1 MKRSMWLRCS
11 QLAWSRSRELP
22 LVFYSL
28 LAEQGSWIRVGIQ
41 ASNIS
46 NSALREHCH
55 GTLYENILEQ
65 LRKDGEMPAC
75 DLRKLGNWAEKFAKE
90 ISRFGVK
97 EKESSPVNAGL
108 YSYYLKSS
116 EHDGAACIWRRPR
129 KQVVDGDRNSAIMP
143 PNEDALDEQIV
154 LDPRELRLPSDE
166 GQDIWIDQV

>member
-1 MKRSMWLRCS
+1 M
-11 QLAWSRSRELP
+11 P
-22 LVFYSL
+22 
-28 LAEQGSWIRVGIQ
+28 VGIQ

-75 DLRKLGNWAEKFAKE
+75 DLRKLGHWAEKFAKE

-97 EKESSPVNAGL
+97 EMQSSPVNAGL

-116 EHDGAACIWRRPR
+116 DQDGDASIWRKPR
-129 KQVVDGDRNSAIMP
+129 RQAVDGQGRNPAIVLP
-143 PNEDALDEQIV
+143 SQDAALDEQVV
-154 LDPRELRLPSDE
+154 LDPRELRLPGDD
-166 GQDIWIDQV
+166 GRDIWIDQV

>member
-1 MKRSMWLRCS
+1 MWLRCS
-11 QLAWSRSRELP
+11 QLAWSRPRELP
-22 LVFYSL
+22 LVFSSL
-28 LAEQGSWIRVGIQ
+28 LAEQGAWMRMGIQ

-46 NSALREHCH
+46 KSALREYSH
-55 GTLYENILEQ
+55 GSLYESILEQ
-65 LRKDGEMPAC
+65 LGKDGELPAC
-75 DLRKLGNWAEKFAKE
+75 DLRKLGHWAEKFAKE

-97 EKESSPVNAGL
+97 EVESSPVNAGL

-129 KQVVDGDRNSAIMP
+129 RQVVDGDRNSAIML
-143 PNEDALDEQIV
+143 PNDEQIV